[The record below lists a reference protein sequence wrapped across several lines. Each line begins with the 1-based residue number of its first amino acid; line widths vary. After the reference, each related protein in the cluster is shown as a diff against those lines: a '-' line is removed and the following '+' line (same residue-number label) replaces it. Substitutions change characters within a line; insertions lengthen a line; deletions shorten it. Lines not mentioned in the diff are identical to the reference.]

1 MVLSYFGLKKGIDFD
16 HSEIGYVFHT
26 GWVLGIFRSPNIL
39 TRFRARGDF
48 SKFQSFSLLSFKRD
62 RKVDTLSAST

>member
-1 MVLSYFGLKKGIDFD
+1 MVLSYFGLKKGIEFD

-39 TRFRARGDF
+39 MRFCGDF
-48 SKFQSFSLLSFKRD
+48 SKFQTFSLLSFKRD